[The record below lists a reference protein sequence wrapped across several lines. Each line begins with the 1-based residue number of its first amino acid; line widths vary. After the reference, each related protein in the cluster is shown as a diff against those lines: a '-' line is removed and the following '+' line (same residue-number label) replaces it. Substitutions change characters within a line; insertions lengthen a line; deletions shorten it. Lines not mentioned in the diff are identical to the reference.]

1 MSTTPVWLS
10 SWRRSE
16 RVSAKKVE
24 NLVQRTGA
32 APPPAPPSAQ
42 PTRRRPGL
50 HPLYSRRRAPPLWG
64 LGWHCV
70 LEKRQAETGTTWTDV
85 ELAKNWVG

>member
-1 MSTTPVWLS
+1 MTPVWLS

-32 APPPAPPSAQ
+32 APPPAPLTGAALS
-42 PTRRRPGL
+42 RRPWAAPLGL
-50 HPLYSRRRAPPLWG
+50 AGAGAPPLWG
-64 LGWHCV
+64 LECV
-70 LEKRQAETGTTWTDV
+70 REETG
-85 ELAKNWVG
+85 